1 MGLLHIG
8 LIALID
14 EVFFIGHVVVET
26 GFGQAQS
33 TGNVGQGGR
42 SGAFGIE
49 KFRCAR

>member
-8 LIALID
+8 LITLVN
-14 EVFFIGHVVVET
+14 EVFFVGHVVIQT

-33 TGNVGQGGR
+33 TGDIGQGGR

-49 KFRCAR
+49 EFCCAG